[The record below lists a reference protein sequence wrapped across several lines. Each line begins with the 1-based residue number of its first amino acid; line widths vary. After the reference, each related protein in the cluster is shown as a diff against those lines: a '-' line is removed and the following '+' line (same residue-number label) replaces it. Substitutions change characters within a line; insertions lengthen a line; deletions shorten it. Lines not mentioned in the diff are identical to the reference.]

1 MALEVVTVFGG
12 SGFLGRR
19 IAARMADAGAAVQV
33 AVRRP
38 ERFDP
43 GTLAEP
49 GRVSALR
56 ADVRDETSVAAA
68 LAGADAVVN
77 AVGLYVEGGGETFR
91 AVHVEGAE
99 RVARLAARAGARA
112 LVQISG
118 IGADPG
124 SRSAYV
130 RARAEGEVRT
140 LAAFPGAT
148 ILRPSVLFGPDDAFL
163 TLFARMA
170 RLLPLLP
177 IFGRG
182 ATRLQ
187 PAHVDDVAEAVVRA
201 LEDPA
206 AKGRVYELGGPRAY
220 SYRELLSLVMAAA
233 GRRRPLLPVPY
244 TVWHLLARLAAVLPR
259 PPLTRD
265 QVILMEQDN
274 VVGPDFPGFAELGIV
289 PRSVEDSLPSCLSP
303 G

>member
-1 MALEVVTVFGG
+1 MALKVITVFGG
-12 SGFLGRR
+12 TGFLGRR
-19 IAARMADAGAAVQV
+19 IVVRLVEAGAAVRV

-38 ERFDP
+38 ERLDA
-43 GTLAEP
+43 GMLAAP

-68 LAGADAVVN
+68 LDGADAAVN
-77 AVGLYVEGGGETFR
+77 AVALYVEGGGETFR

-99 RVARLAARAGARA
+99 RVARLAARAGTGA
-112 LVQISG
+112 LAQISG

-130 RARAEGEVRT
+130 RARAEGEVRVQ
-140 LAAFPGAT
+140 AAFPGAT

-177 IFGRG
+177 LFGSG

-187 PAHVDDVAEAVVRA
+187 PVHVDDVAEAVVRV
-201 LEDPA
+201 LDDPA
-206 AKGRVYELGGPRAY
+206 AQGRVCELGGPRAY
-220 SYRELLSLVMAAA
+220 SYRELLSLVMAET
-233 GRRRPLLPVPY
+233 GRRRPLLPLPY
-244 TVWHLLARLAAVLPR
+244 AVWHLLARLAAVLPH

-274 VVGPDFPGFAELGIV
+274 VVSTDASGFAELGIA
-289 PRSVEDSLPSCLSP
+289 PESVEGSLPGCLGP